1 MYDKKKTKISELSN
15 RLLNQNEVN
24 ESYYIEKNNIED
36 DDEDE
41 NNQND
46 KDYDS
51 DHDEDE
57 DEDDENSQQKKE
69 NSRIIYYNQRVNYS
83 KMRDKSHQ
91 DIRIRPSLSLANYL
105 NDSYQNKTQSYD
117 QVKINITSKK
127 FSFEQFLE
135 KVGTENWYQ
144 IRLFSCF
151 CLQWFVVGW
160 FMISQNFLFQKVKYV
175 DHYSQTQNVEDLCQN
190 GDLTMEQTG
199 KLLLPNQFNSI
210 TVEFNLYCKNDNLRQ
225 FFILFQPFFGI
236 LGYSFFGYLS
246 DNFGR
251 KHALKLAWKIFIIGQ
266 IVQCFTKVLPLVISG
281 YSISAFAALSVI
293 ILQISLIN
301 EQATGYVRVLS
312 GIGLNVAFSAAQ
324 AIFTAFAYIIHD
336 WRILMIVCGVFP
348 TILLNFLISTY
359 EESPR
364 FYYLKNKQKA
374 LRMLNKIAIVNGKK
388 SLNVDLERSTWNEE
402 WKEKNRKYKD
412 LFQYLSVRL
421 SILAGSMIFF
431 CTEMLFKAGELTL
444 EKGTLTTYVKVV
456 VLSLSD
462 VFASIVAMFIIN
474 KLKRKK
480 QLYIS
485 CTISAIFIILFY
497 LYTNLFTQ
505 SQIKDSKTITFFQI
519 LIVVISR
526 FSSNYLR
533 TVAFVYF
540 AELFPTVVRSMGMAV
555 LFASSQLGSI
565 VVYLMQIRQFNDILY
580 LIPIAFCSLIC
591 LVHIFWIP
599 NIQLENQPIRDEI
612 PEIAFGH
619 EDQFYLDETED
630 Q

>member
-15 RLLNQNEVN
+15 RLLNQTNEVN
-24 ESYYIEKNNIED
+24 ESYYTEKNYID
-36 DDEDE
+36 DDEEEE
-41 NNQND
+41 NNENL

-51 DHDEDE
+51 DHDDE
-57 DEDDENSQQKKE
+57 DGDDQNNQQKKE
-69 NSRIIYYNQRVNYS
+69 NSKMLYYNQRVNYS
-83 KMRDKSHQ
+83 KMRERSQ
-91 DIRIRPSLSLANYL
+91 QEVRIRPSLSLANYL

-117 QVKINITSKK
+117 QVKINVDSKK

-151 CLQWFVVGW
+151 CIQWFVVGW

-175 DHYSQTQNVEDLCQN
+175 DHYSQTQNVESMCQN
-190 GDLTMEQTG
+190 GDLSMEQTG

-251 KHALKLAWKIFIIGQ
+251 KHSLKLAWKIFIVGQ

-281 YSISAFAALSVI
+281 YSISSFAALSVI

-336 WRILMIVCGVFP
+336 WRVLMIVCGVFP

-444 EKGTLTTYVKVV
+444 EKGTLTTYLKVV

-462 VFASIVAMFIIN
+462 VFASIMAMFIIN

-485 CTISAIFIILFY
+485 CTISAIFICIFY

-565 VVYLMQIRQFNDILY
+565 VVYLMQIRQFSDILY
-580 LIPIAFCSLIC
+580 VIPIAFCSLIC

-619 EDQFYLDETED
+619 EDKFYLDETED